1 MPVIFQYLLKLSL
14 SLGIVYLF
22 YQFLLRRLTFY
33 NCNRFYLLGYTALC
47 FFIPLINITPA
58 LETNNWQA
66 GKITNIIPAWQITSS
81 STEMQAEKTITDASW
96 NYWSV
101 LAALLLAGTVLLL
114 IIFIVR
120 YFSFL
125 LVRKKAKLLSEGPLK
140 VYQVDEKIIPFSF
153 GNAIFINHTLHN
165 EEELREIIRHEF
177 VHVRQK
183 HSIDI
188 IWAELLC
195 MINWYNPFVWLLRK
209 SIRQNLEF
217 IADHQVIKSGL
228 DKKQYQY
235 MLLKVIGNNHFSI
248 ASQFNFS
255 SLKKRIAMMNKVQ
268 TSRRQ
273 LLRLLLLLPAVAV
286 LLLAFRQ
293 KTITKDTASPRA
305 VLAQP
310 SAAAA
315 PTIVDAPVKTEAVE
329 ATRFIDQPLPAD
341 TVPVNEKGYLIS
353 VHNNN
358 GDCLVIVKDKNKK
371 TVKKIPLTDW
381 NKDPGQYEDLYGELP
396 PPVPPVP
403 PVPAAPP
410 VAAFDEMPGAPVPAA
425 PSAPH
430 SAEMPAPPVP
440 AINGR
445 APSIPAVPPTPPKLP
460 DGVKSMIYNGK
471 QIILINKDDKKETY
485 DLNDPEQKAAFEK
498 KYGKF
503 LEQPAA
509 SPSPSPAAIRNFTHL
524 PKASETDFLRRHP
537 EVAKIT
543 WARPMAAN
551 SFRSAS
557 VMLNN
562 ISPAKGDVY
571 ILVYSKNGKWEM
583 YNTSKKTETER
594 FKNNY
599 GEMPPSSPFD
609 EGC

>member
-66 GKITNIIPAWQITSS
+66 DKITNIIPAWQITSAS
-81 STEMQAEKTITDASW
+81 AETQTGEVAVDTSW
-96 NYWSV
+96 NYWTM
-101 LAALLLAGTVLLL
+101 LAGLLLAGTVLLL
-114 IIFIVR
+114 FIFLVR
-120 YFSFL
+120 YFSFR
-125 LVRKKAKLLSEGPLK
+125 LVRRKAKLLSEGPVR
-140 VYQVDEKIIPFSF
+140 VYQVDENIIPFSF

-183 HSIDI
+183 HSVDI

-217 IADHQVIKSGL
+217 IADHQVIKSGF

-255 SLKKRIAMMNKVQ
+255 SLKKRIAMMNKDQ
-268 TSRRQ
+268 TSKRQ

-293 KTITKDTASPRA
+293 KNLTKDTISPGA
-305 VLAQP
+305 VLPQP
-310 SAAAA
+310 SVATA
-315 PTIVDAPVKTEAVE
+315 PSAVSAPVKIEAIAV
-329 ATRFIDQPLPAD
+329 AQFSDQPVPVD
-341 TVPVNEKGYLIS
+341 TIPWVNEKGYNIS
-353 VHNNN
+353 VHDTN
-358 GDCLVIVKDKNKK
+358 GDCFVVIKDKNNKV
-371 TVKKIPLTDW
+371 VKKILMTDW
-381 NKDPGQYEDLYGELP
+381 NKDPEHYENLYGELP
-396 PPVPPVP
+396 PPPPPVP
-403 PVPAAPP
+403 PVPAAIGEMPVAPAGAPTPLGAAMPVPPAPAMGEPAPAIPP
-410 VAAFDEMPGAPVPAA
+410 VP
-425 PSAPH
+425 
-430 SAEMPAPPVP
+430 PAPPV
-440 AINGR
+440 I
-445 APSIPAVPPTPPKLP
+445 KLP
-460 DGVKSMIYNGK
+460 EGVKRMSMNNG
-471 QIILINKDDKKETY
+471 QVILINKDDKKETY
-485 DLNDPEQKAAFEK
+485 DLNDPKEKEAFEK

-503 LEQPAA
+503 PGPDLPA
-509 SPSPSPAAIRNFTHL
+509 SPAPAAIRDISYQPT
-524 PKASETDFLRRHP
+524 ASELNFMRRHP
-537 EVAKIT
+537 KVEKIT
-543 WARPMAAN
+543 WAQVTNFN
-551 SFRSAS
+551 SLGVMPVNAS
-557 VMLNN
+557 
-562 ISPAKGDVY
+562 PKKGDVY
-571 ILVYSKNGKWEM
+571 IMIYFKNGKWDM
-583 YNTSKKTETER
+583 YNTGNKTEVER
-594 FKNNY
+594 FKKNY
-599 GEMPPSSPFD
+599 GETLPSSPYD

>member
-14 SLGIVYLF
+14 SLGLVYLF

-33 NCNRFYLLGYTALC
+33 SCNRIYLLGYTALC

-58 LETNNWQA
+58 LESNNWQSD
-66 GKITNIIPAWQITSS
+66 KITNIIPAWQIVSAS
-81 STEMQAEKTITDASW
+81 AEIQVRETVAESSW
-96 NYWSV
+96 NHWTV
-101 LAALLLAGTVLLL
+101 LTVLLL
-114 IIFIVR
+114 TGTASLFCLFIIR

-125 LVRKKAKLLSEGPLK
+125 RIRRRAKLLSEGSLR

-153 GNAIFINHTLHN
+153 GNAIFINHTLHS

-183 HSIDI
+183 HSVDI

-217 IADHQVIKSGL
+217 IADHQVIKSGF

-268 TSRRQ
+268 TSRKQ
-273 LLRLLLLLPAVAV
+273 LLRLLLLLPAVGV

-293 KTITKDTASPRA
+293 KTVTQNTNLTGEAPE
-305 VLAQP
+305 QP
-310 SAAAA
+310 SALSASS
-315 PTIVDAPVKTEAVE
+315 PVSVPAKVE
-329 ATRFIDQPLPAD
+329 AIIPVQTSDQPSPVD
-341 TVPVNEKGYLIS
+341 TIPPNEKGYHIS
-353 VHNNN
+353 VHGNN
-358 GDCLVIVKDKNKK
+358 GDCVVIVKDKNQK

-381 NKDPGQYEDLYGELP
+381 NKDTEHYEDLYGELP
-396 PPVPPVP
+396 PPAPPVP
-403 PVPAAPP
+403 PVPAA
-410 VAAFDEMPGAPVPAA
+410 AFSKISV
-425 PSAPH
+425 
-430 SAEMPAPPVP
+430 
-440 AINGR
+440 
-445 APSIPAVPPTPPKLP
+445 PAVPPTPPVTVEMPVPSAPAAPPAPAMNERYLQSPPVPPTPPKMP
-460 DGVKSMIYNGK
+460 AGVKSMIINDN
-471 QIILINKDDKKETY
+471 QVILINKDDKKETY

-503 LEQPAA
+503 LEQSSS
-509 SPSPSPAAIRNFTHL
+509 SPSPSPAANRNFTHS
-524 PKASETDFLRRHP
+524 PKASESDFLRRHP
-537 EVAKIT
+537 KVEKIT
-543 WARPMAAN
+543 WAQVTNFN
-551 SFRSAS
+551 SLGATLINAS
-557 VMLNN
+557 
-562 ISPAKGDVY
+562 PKKGDVY
-571 ILVYSKNGKWEM
+571 IMIYFKNGKWDM
-583 YNTSKKTETER
+583 YNTGNKTEVER
-594 FKNNY
+594 FKKNY
-599 GEMPPSSPFD
+599 GETLPSSPYD